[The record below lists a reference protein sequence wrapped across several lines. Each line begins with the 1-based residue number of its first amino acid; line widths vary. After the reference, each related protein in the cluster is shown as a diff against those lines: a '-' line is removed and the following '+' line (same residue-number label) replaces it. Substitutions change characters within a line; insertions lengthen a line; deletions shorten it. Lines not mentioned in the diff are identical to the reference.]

1 VVLSTS
7 LDAALSKSLSWLR
20 PQRKAQ
26 PAVIGCRKRRRSTDR
41 PMTILPPTPDSSR
54 RRGYL
59 LFRVAFGALLYG
71 PAFLLQV
78 AFFDLAMVV
87 GQVITT
93 GRTGGRF
100 QLALGLLI
108 VLVAMGLA
116 EATFKLYKRVWAVA
130 GLSDAIALA
139 LAVIEAAALVTL
151 AEALIPPAFR
161 PFPIAIPVLVAP
173 IALSVIGAFRLLP
186 RLRLRRSLGENRLLV
201 VVPDSSAYGMVKS
214 LVQNSNPLWS
224 PIAIVTGRPLD
235 ARRIVMGIP
244 VVGDTTDLAHWIAVT
259 HADGVA
265 FVLGDMVQADFR
277 RLLSVCLTLEKPI
290 FIIPAAEEWLRS
302 TGSNRIR
309 QLTADDVVARS
320 PQEMDL
326 GSAAGVI
333 ADRTVLVTGAAGSV
347 GSELCRILVTLKP
360 RRLVLVDNNESG
372 LFDIAAQL
380 RVISQVDLREAL
392 VSITD
397 REPLLTVFADERPDF
412 VFHAAAYKHVP
423 MLESHPEQAVLVN
436 VSGTRNVLRCAE
448 AVATGQL
455 ILISTDKAAASQSV
469 MGCTKRLCE
478 LMVLS
483 HRGTTQCRAV
493 RFGNVV
499 GSRGSV
505 TPTFERQIQRG
516 GPVTITHPD
525 MTRYMMTS
533 RQAASLVIS
542 TVSLPSGHLYMLDMG
557 EPIKILDLANALIRS
572 RGLRPGKDIEV
583 VFTGLRHGERLA
595 EDLLGP
601 GEGWRSTALA
611 SIREVVTPIPETAD
625 DLEWTIQRLIELTRD
640 QRSSE
645 VLRVLKQS
653 VWPRRTEAVDEPQ
666 ISRPNRASTE
676 QEAPS

>member
-1 VVLSTS
+1 
-7 LDAALSKSLSWLR
+7 
-20 PQRKAQ
+20 
-26 PAVIGCRKRRRSTDR
+26 
-41 PMTILPPTPDSSR
+41 MTILPPAPDESHR
-54 RRGYL
+54 AAYL
-59 LFRVAFGALLYG
+59 PIRVVRGALLYG
-71 PAFLLQV
+71 PAFVIQV
-78 AFFDLAMVV
+78 AFFYMALVV

-93 GRTGGRF
+93 GRTGSRL
-100 QLALGLLI
+100 QLTLGLLI

-130 GLSDAIALA
+130 GLSDAIALS
-139 LAVIEAAALVTL
+139 LAVVEAAALVTL
-151 AEALIPPAFR
+151 AEALIPPEFR
-161 PFPIAIPVLVAP
+161 PFPIAVPVLVAP

-186 RLRLRRSLGENRLLV
+186 RIRLRRSIGENRLLV

-214 LVQNSNPLWS
+214 LVQNSSALWS
-224 PIAIVTGRPLD
+224 PIAIVTVQPLD
-235 ARRIVMGIP
+235 ARRTVMGIP
-244 VVGDTTDLAHWIAVT
+244 VVGDTRDLAHWIKVT
-259 HADGVA
+259 NADGVA
-265 FVLGDMVQADFR
+265 FVLGDMAQAEFR
-277 RLLSVCLTLEKPI
+277 SLLSVCLTLEKPI

-302 TGSNRIR
+302 AGSSRIR
-309 QLTADDVVARS
+309 LLTADDVVARS
-320 PQEMDL
+320 PQELDL
-326 GSAAGVI
+326 DAAAKVI

-372 LFDIAAQL
+372 LFDVAAQL

-397 REPLLTVFADERPDF
+397 RDPLLTVFADERPDF

-436 VSGTRNVLRCAE
+436 LNGTRNVLRCAE
-448 AVATGQL
+448 AVATSQL
-455 ILISTDKAAASQSV
+455 ILISTDKAASSQSV

-483 HRGTTQCRAV
+483 HRGAMQCRAV

-533 RQAASLVIS
+533 RQAASMVIS
-542 TVSLPSGHLYMLDMG
+542 TVCLPSGRLYMLDMG

-583 VFTGLRHGERLA
+583 VFTGVRHGERLA

-601 GEGWRSTALA
+601 GEGWRSTAL
-611 SIREVVTPIPETAD
+611 SSVREVVTAIPETPD
-625 DLEWTIQRLIELTRD
+625 DLEWTIQRLSELARD

-645 VLRVLKQS
+645 ITRVLKQS
-653 VWPRRTEAVDEPQ
+653 VWPRATAQVEEPPVPHSKGADSPRV
-666 ISRPNRASTE
+666 IP
-676 QEAPS
+676 

>member
-1 VVLSTS
+1 
-7 LDAALSKSLSWLR
+7 
-20 PQRKAQ
+20 
-26 PAVIGCRKRRRSTDR
+26 
-41 PMTILPPTPDSSR
+41 MTILPPTSDESH
-54 RRGYL
+54 
-59 LFRVAFGALLYG
+59 RVAHLPIRVARGAVLYG
-71 PAFLLQV
+71 PAFVVQV
-78 AFFDLAMVV
+78 AFFYMALVV

-93 GRTGGRF
+93 GRTGGRL
-100 QLALGLLI
+100 QLSLGLLI

-130 GLSDAIALA
+130 GLSDAIALT
-139 LAVIEAAALVTL
+139 LAVVETAALVTL
-151 AEALIPPAFR
+151 AEALIPPEFR

-186 RLRLRRSLGENRLLV
+186 RLRLRRSIGENRLLV

-214 LVQNSNPLWS
+214 LVQNSTALWS
-224 PIAIVTGRPLD
+224 PIAIATVQPLE
-235 ARRIVMGIP
+235 ARRTVMGIP
-244 VVGDTTDLAHWIAVT
+244 VVGDTRDLAHWIKVT
-259 HADGVA
+259 NADGVA
-265 FVLGDMVQADFR
+265 FVLGDMAQAEFR
-277 RLLSVCLTLEKPI
+277 SLLSVCLTLEMPI

-302 TGSNRIR
+302 AGSSRIR
-309 QLTADDVVARS
+309 LLTADDVVARS
-320 PQEMDL
+320 PQELDL
-326 GSAAGVI
+326 DAAAKVI

-397 REPLLTVFADERPDF
+397 REPLLTVFADERPDI

-436 VSGTRNVLRCAE
+436 VNGTRNVLRCAE
-448 AVATGQL
+448 AVAASQL
-455 ILISTDKAAASQSV
+455 ILISTDKAASSQSV
-469 MGCTKRLCE
+469 MGSTKRLCE

-483 HRGTTQCRAV
+483 HRGTMQCRAV

-516 GPVTITHPD
+516 GPVTITHAD

-542 TVSLPSGHLYMLDMG
+542 TVCLPSGRLYMLDMG

-583 VFTGLRHGERLA
+583 VFTGIRHGERLA
-595 EDLLGP
+595 EELLGP
-601 GEGWRSTALA
+601 GEGWRSTALS
-611 SIREVVTPIPETAD
+611 SIREVVTAIPETPD
-625 DLEWTIQRLIELTRD
+625 NLEWTIERLSELAKD

-645 VLRVLKQS
+645 IARVLKQT
-653 VWPRRTEAVDEPQ
+653 VWPRAATVVEEPEIPQPNKAV
-666 ISRPNRASTE
+666 SE
-676 QEAPS
+676 Q